1 MGKIREFPLM
11 LEKVDAQSS
20 YDAETRWTEVKT
32 GSMDRNVDQSR
43 VLPIKFVTMP
53 CL

>member
-20 YDAETRWTEVKT
+20 YDAD
-32 GSMDRNVDQSR
+32 GSKDWVDGQKR
-43 VLPIKFVTMP
+43 
-53 CL
+53 